1 MTLGNRDLS
10 NLTLPTGWDAS
21 ALARFALGDR
31 TSYATVAGLLNQAV
45 GGLNASLSGDPLYG
59 SVLSFTDEPTVQYN
73 VGGNDSAER
82 HTEYGRPDARRADLE
97 GHMLPK
103 DKWDRGL
110 GWTWDYLR
118 EASLPQVQ
126 ADIAMAVAA
135 MRNRWQIEILS
146 RLLKRGDDSG
156 VALGLGTGGY
166 SPGFA
171 TAAAS
176 TNVDFVPPTYAGV
189 GFTSAHEHYVAI
201 AGGLMTAAVFADIEA
216 ELAEHGHLGPY
227 DAWISPLDA
236 PTVVALS
243 GFVPV
248 RNELTVYG
256 SGATYAAFGED
267 MDELNGTRYIGA
279 IGNVRIR
286 VHPRMPQYYA
296 FGFKS
301 YGNLSPRNPLRVR
314 LAKGETR
321 PAVVAMTDPRAGN
334 ATTPLQYMMLY
345 FEFGVG
351 IGSDR
356 TNGTPRY
363 VNNAAWA
370 DGSIAG

>member
-10 NLTLPTGWDAS
+10 NLTLPTGWDAG
-21 ALARFALGDR
+21 ALARYAIGDN
-31 TSYATVAGLLNQAV
+31 TSYATVAMQLNQAV
-45 GGLNASLSGDPLYG
+45 GALNASLASDPLYG
-59 SVLSFTDEPTVQYN
+59 SVLSFTDELTVQYN

-82 HTEYGRPDARRADLE
+82 HTEYGRPDAHRADIE

-126 ADIAMAVAA
+126 ADIAMAVNA
-135 MRNRWQIEILS
+135 MRNRWQIEILT

-156 VALGLGTGGY
+156 VGLGLGTGGY

-176 TNVDFVPPTYAGV
+176 TNVDFVPPSFAGV
-189 GFTSAHEHYVAI
+189 QFTSAHEHYVGI
-201 AGGLMTAAVFADIEA
+201 AGGVLTAGVFTDIED
-216 ELAEHGHLGPY
+216 ELSEHGHLGPF
-227 DAWISPLDA
+227 DAWISTIDA
-236 PTVVALS
+236 PTATGLA

-267 MDELNGTRYIGA
+267 ADELNGTRYIGA

-286 VHPRMPQYYA
+286 VHPRMPRYYA

-301 YGNLSPRNPLRVR
+301 YGNHSPRNPLRVR
-314 LAKGETR
+314 LAKGENS
-321 PAVVAMTDPRAGN
+321 PAVLAMTDPRAGN

-345 FEFGVG
+345 LEFGVG

-363 VNNAAWA
+363 VNNTTWA
-370 DGSIAG
+370 DGTITA